1 MQAVDDKIETIH
13 LYVVKEQLKKS
24 YTVLPILCAFLCLVG
39 IAVVTLYSAQH
50 PYYEHER
57 LIVPAQFLPLK
68 VFKAEAPIIPTG
80 VKTYPA
86 TTAQGTLTITNGSV
100 VSQEL
105 PAGLIFTSDQGT
117 EVATDSSVFVPAG
130 SAAGFG

>member
-1 MQAVDDKIETIH
+1 MHAVDDEIETIH
-13 LYVVKEQLKKS
+13 LYVVREGEKKP
-24 YTVLPILCAFLCLVG
+24 YTLLPLLCAFACLVG
-39 IAVVTLYSAQH
+39 IVAITLYSAQH

-57 LIVPAQFLPLK
+57 LTVPATLLPLK
-68 VFKAEAPIIPTG
+68 VFRAEVPIIPTG

-86 TTAQGTLTITNGSV
+86 TYAHGTLTITNGSV

-117 EVATDSSVFVPAG
+117 E
-130 SAAGFG
+130 